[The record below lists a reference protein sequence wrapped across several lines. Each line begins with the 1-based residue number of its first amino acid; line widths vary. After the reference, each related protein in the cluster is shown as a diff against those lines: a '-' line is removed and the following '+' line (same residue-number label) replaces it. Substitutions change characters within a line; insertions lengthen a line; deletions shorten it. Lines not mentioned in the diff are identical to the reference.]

1 MGCSIAPQCC
11 DERFSSDAIIFA
23 HDDHTSVKE
32 EIMLAR
38 DLHKAAGGTLWL
50 EFVYEEQ
57 LEEVRKAFAT
67 ADTADDQAKLEELLQ
82 SISSNGWSM
91 EFNKS
96 LVHLLTVAQKHHI
109 AFHALDDPEW
119 SRDAFIAHYGPARGP
134 LRYLANRASQLDDGE
149 GATSRWCSKICA
161 RRATERE
168 EQGPVVVLGG
178 AEHGPPFHKFMKAR
192 INVEVTCI
200 YEDLH
205 GKHTTQQIS
214 SQLDTLN
221 SEETRH
227 SLQTLRSR

>member
-1 MGCSIAPQCC
+1 MLSGFLAWSFHKEASHCLPRVGRSRVVPRRLHRSLWPCEGPSALPGPSGVFQIQTNVRPESHRVR
-11 DERFSSDAIIFA
+11 ERSQRERESS
-23 HDDHTSVKE
+23 S
-32 EIMLAR
+32 R
-38 DLHKAAGGTLWL
+38 G
-50 EFVYEEQ
+50 
-57 LEEVRKAFAT
+57 
-67 ADTADDQAKLEELLQ
+67 
-82 SISSNGWSM
+82 SSF
-91 EFNKS
+91 E
-96 LVHLLTVAQKHHI
+96 
-109 AFHALDDPEW
+109 
-119 SRDAFIAHYGPARGP
+119 
-134 LRYLANRASQLDDGE
+134 ANRASQLDDGE